1 MGPRD
6 LIMHWTK
13 TILTPLIDIHPRNIP
28 TKFQENPFTNTE
40 VMAKVKV
47 LHDDDADAAATDDR
61 DMAIPRLFFFEKT
74 AELKRVLLTNNL
86 MYHTN

>member
-47 LHDDDADAAATDDR
+47 LHDAAAAR
-61 DMAIPRLFFFEKT
+61 AMAIPRLFFFEKNSRAKNHFVKVCIKSLEKGRT
-74 AELKRVLLTNNL
+74 S
-86 MYHTN
+86 